1 MIWHLQYKNLS
12 FVVKWKNHFDLRK
25 LLSIMNNN
33 LNLLKMKSIMSRR
46 IVILE
51 NIRSA
56 YNVWN
61 IIRTADSLWRE
72 VRIVGYT
79 PSPLDNPKVCKTS
92 LWAENTVW
100 LRQFD
105 FTIDAIKE
113 ARDMWLEIIA
123 AELTENSVSL
133 GEYVCKSENW
143 IAVIFWNEVDWVM
156 EKTLKE
162 VDAVV
167 EIPMQWIKES
177 MNVGQST
184 AIFMRELRKF

>member
-1 MIWHLQYKNLS
+1 M
-12 FVVKWKNHFDLRK
+12 
-25 LLSIMNNN
+25 
-33 LNLLKMKSIMSRR
+33 MSKR

-79 PSPLDNPKVCKTS
+79 PSPVDNPKVVKTS

-100 LRQFD
+100 LKQFD
-105 FTIDAIKE
+105 FTIDAINE
-113 ARDMWLEIIA
+113 AHEMGLEIIA
-123 AELTENSVSL
+123 AELIENSVPL

-143 IAVIFWNEVDWVM
+143 IAVIFGNEVDGVM

-184 AIFMRELRKF
+184 AIFMRELWKRK

>member
-1 MIWHLQYKNLS
+1 MFYN
-12 FVVKWKNHFDLRK
+12 
-25 LLSIMNNN
+25 
-33 LNLLKMKSIMSRR
+33 

-61 IIRTADSLWRE
+61 IIRTADSLWRK
-72 VRIVGYT
+72 VRIVWYT
-79 PSPLDNPKVCKTS
+79 PSPVDNPKVCKTS

-105 FTIDAIKE
+105 FTVDAIKE
-113 ARDMWLEIIA
+113 AREMWLEIIA
-123 AELTENSVSL
+123 AELTDNSVSL
-133 GEYVCKSENW
+133 WEYVCKSENW
-143 IAVIFWNEVDWVM
+143 IAVIFGNEVDGVM

-162 VDAVV
+162 VDEVV
-167 EIPMQWIKES
+167 EIPMQGVKES

-184 AIFMRELRKF
+184 AIFMRELRKRK

>member
-1 MIWHLQYKNLS
+1 M
-12 FVVKWKNHFDLRK
+12 FR
-25 LLSIMNNN
+25 
-33 LNLLKMKSIMSRR
+33 MSRR

-61 IIRTADSLWRE
+61 IIRTADSLWWE
-72 VRIVGYT
+72 VWIVGYT

-105 FTIDAIKE
+105 FTIDAIQE
-113 ARDMWLEIIA
+113 AREMWLEIIA
-123 AELTENSVSL
+123 AELTEKSVSL

-143 IAVIFWNEVDWVM
+143 IAVIFGNEVDGVM
-156 EKTLKE
+156 PKTLKE
-162 VDAVV
+162 VDGVV

-184 AIFMRELRKF
+184 AIFMRELRKK

>member
-1 MIWHLQYKNLS
+1 MYHN
-12 FVVKWKNHFDLRK
+12 
-25 LLSIMNNN
+25 
-33 LNLLKMKSIMSRR
+33 

-56 YNVWN
+56 YNVGN
-61 IIRTADSLWRE
+61 IIRTADSLWWE
-72 VRIVGYT
+72 VWIVGYT
-79 PSPLDNPKVCKTS
+79 PSPVDNPKVCKTS

-105 FTIDAIKE
+105 FTIDAIQE
-113 ARDMWLEIIA
+113 AREMWLEIIA

-143 IAVIFWNEVDWVM
+143 IAVIFGNEVDGVM
-156 EKTLKE
+156 PKTLKE

-167 EIPMQWIKES
+167 EIPMKWIKES

-184 AIFMRELRKF
+184 AIFMRELWKNRK

>member
-1 MIWHLQYKNLS
+1 MFK
-12 FVVKWKNHFDLRK
+12 
-25 LLSIMNNN
+25 
-33 LNLLKMKSIMSRR
+33 R

-56 YNVWN
+56 YNVGN
-61 IIRTADSLWRE
+61 IIRTADSLWWE
-72 VRIVGYT
+72 VRIVWYT
-79 PSPLDNPKVCKTS
+79 PSPVDNPKVVKTS

-105 FTIDAIKE
+105 FTIDAINE
-113 ARDMWLEIIA
+113 AHEMWLEVIA

-133 GEYVCKSENW
+133 WEYVCKSENW
-143 IAVIFWNEVDWVM
+143 IAVIFWNEVDGVM

-184 AIFMRELRKF
+184 AIFMRELWKIK

>member
-1 MIWHLQYKNLS
+1 MYHN
-12 FVVKWKNHFDLRK
+12 
-25 LLSIMNNN
+25 
-33 LNLLKMKSIMSRR
+33 

-56 YNVWN
+56 YNVGN
-61 IIRTADSLWRE
+61 IIRTADSLWWE
-72 VRIVGYT
+72 VWIVGYT
-79 PSPLDNPKVCKTS
+79 PSPVDNPKVCKTS

-105 FTIDAIKE
+105 FTIDAINE
-113 ARDMWLEIIA
+113 AHEMWLEIIA
-123 AELTENSVSL
+123 AELTEDSVSL
-133 GEYVCKSENW
+133 WEYVCKSENW
-143 IAVIFWNEVDWVM
+143 IAVIFWNEVDGVI

-167 EIPMQWIKES
+167 EIPMHWIKES

-184 AIFMRELRKF
+184 AIFMRELWKNRK

>member
-1 MIWHLQYKNLS
+1 MYHN
-12 FVVKWKNHFDLRK
+12 
-25 LLSIMNNN
+25 
-33 LNLLKMKSIMSRR
+33 

-72 VRIVGYT
+72 VWIVWYT
-79 PSPLDNPKVCKTS
+79 PSPIDNTKVCKTS

-105 FTIDAIKE
+105 FTIDAIQE
-113 ARDMWLEIIA
+113 AREMWLEIIA

-143 IAVIFWNEVDWVM
+143 IAVIFGNEVDGVM
-156 EKTLKE
+156 PKTLKE
-162 VDAVV
+162 VDWVV

-184 AIFMRELRKF
+184 AIFMRELRKGKVNCEE

>member
-1 MIWHLQYKNLS
+1 
-12 FVVKWKNHFDLRK
+12 
-25 LLSIMNNN
+25 
-33 LNLLKMKSIMSRR
+33 MSKR

-56 YNVWN
+56 YNVGN
-61 IIRTADSLWRE
+61 IIRTADSLWWE
-72 VRIVGYT
+72 VWIVWYT
-79 PSPLDNPKVCKTS
+79 PSPVDNPKVVKTS

-105 FTIDAIKE
+105 FTIDAIQE
-113 ARDMWLEIIA
+113 AREMWLEIIA

-143 IAVIFWNEVDWVM
+143 IAVIFGNEVDGVM
-156 EKTLKE
+156 PKTLKE
-162 VDAVV
+162 VYWVV

-184 AIFMRELRKF
+184 SIFMRELRKK

>member
-1 MIWHLQYKNLS
+1 
-12 FVVKWKNHFDLRK
+12 
-25 LLSIMNNN
+25 
-33 LNLLKMKSIMSRR
+33 MSRN

-61 IIRTADSLWRE
+61 IIRTADSLWWE
-72 VRIVGYT
+72 VRITWYT
-79 PSPLDNPKVCKTS
+79 PSPLDNLKVCKTS
-92 LWAENTVW
+92 LWAENNVW
-100 LRQFD
+100 LKQFD
-105 FTIDAIKE
+105 FTIDVINE
-113 ARDMWLEIIA
+113 AHGMWLEIIA

-133 GEYVCKSENW
+133 WDYVCKSENW
-143 IAVIFWNEVDWVM
+143 IAVIFGNEVDWVM

-184 AIFMRELRKF
+184 AIFMRELRKKK

>member
-1 MIWHLQYKNLS
+1 MYHN
-12 FVVKWKNHFDLRK
+12 
-25 LLSIMNNN
+25 
-33 LNLLKMKSIMSRR
+33 

-72 VRIVGYT
+72 VWIVGYT
-79 PSPLDNPKVCKTS
+79 PSPVDNPKVCKTS

-105 FTIDAIKE
+105 FTIDAIKL
-113 ARDMWLEIIA
+113 AREMWLEIIA

-133 GEYVCKSENW
+133 WEYVCQTENW
-143 IAVIFWNEVDWVM
+143 IAVIFGNEVDGVM

-184 AIFMRELRKF
+184 AIFMRELRKRK

>member
-1 MIWHLQYKNLS
+1 
-12 FVVKWKNHFDLRK
+12 
-25 LLSIMNNN
+25 
-33 LNLLKMKSIMSRR
+33 MKSIMSKR

-61 IIRTADSLWRE
+61 IIRTADSLWWE
-72 VRIVGYT
+72 VRIVWYT

-113 ARDMWLEIIA
+113 AREMWLEIIA
-123 AELTENSVSL
+123 AELTENSVPL
-133 GEYVCKSENW
+133 WECVCKSENW
-143 IAVIFWNEVDWVM
+143 IAVIFGNEVDGVM

-184 AIFMRELRKF
+184 AIFMRELRKK

>member
-1 MIWHLQYKNLS
+1 MYHN
-12 FVVKWKNHFDLRK
+12 
-25 LLSIMNNN
+25 
-33 LNLLKMKSIMSRR
+33 

-61 IIRTADSLWRE
+61 IIRTADSLWWE
-72 VRIVGYT
+72 VWIVGYT

-105 FTIDAIKE
+105 FTIDAIQE
-113 ARDMWLEIIA
+113 AREMWLEIIA

-143 IAVIFWNEVDWVM
+143 IAVIFGNEVDGVM
-156 EKTLKE
+156 PKTLRE
-162 VDAVV
+162 VDWVV

-184 AIFMRELRKF
+184 AIFMRELRKK

>member
-1 MIWHLQYKNLS
+1 M
-12 FVVKWKNHFDLRK
+12 
-25 LLSIMNNN
+25 
-33 LNLLKMKSIMSRR
+33 LKMYRS

-72 VRIVGYT
+72 VWIVWYT
-79 PSPLDNPKVCKTS
+79 PSPIDNIKVRKTS

-105 FTIDAIKE
+105 FTIDAINE
-113 ARDMWLEIIA
+113 AKKMWLEIIA
-123 AELTENSVSL
+123 AELTRDSIL
-133 GEYVCKSENW
+133 LWEYVCKSDSW
-143 IAVIFWNEVDWVM
+143 VAVIFGNEVDGVM

-162 VDAVV
+162 VDGVV

-184 AIFMRELRKF
+184 AIFMRELRKRK

>member
-1 MIWHLQYKNLS
+1 MFHN
-12 FVVKWKNHFDLRK
+12 V
-25 LLSIMNNN
+25 
-33 LNLLKMKSIMSRR
+33 
-46 IVILE
+46 VILE

-61 IIRTADSLWRE
+61 IIRTADSLWWK
-72 VRIVGYT
+72 VWIVWYT
-79 PSPLDNPKVCKTS
+79 PSPEDNPKVCKTS

-105 FTIDAIKE
+105 FTIDAVKE
-113 ARDMWLEIIA
+113 AREMWLEIIA
-123 AELTENSVSL
+123 AELTKDSISL
-133 GEYVCKSENW
+133 WDYVCKSENW
-143 IAVIFWNEVDWVM
+143 IAVIFGNEVDGVM

-177 MNVGQST
+177 MNVGQSS
-184 AIFMRELRKF
+184 AIFMRELRNKR

>member
-1 MIWHLQYKNLS
+1 
-12 FVVKWKNHFDLRK
+12 
-25 LLSIMNNN
+25 
-33 LNLLKMKSIMSRR
+33 MKSIMSKR

-61 IIRTADSLWRE
+61 IIRTADSLWWE
-72 VRIVGYT
+72 VRIVWYT

-105 FTIDAIKE
+105 FTVDAIKE
-113 ARDMWLEIIA
+113 AREMWLEIIA
-123 AELTENSVSL
+123 AELTENSVPL
-133 GEYVCKSENW
+133 GEYVCQSDNW
-143 IAVIFWNEVDWVM
+143 IAVIFGNEVDGVM

-184 AIFMRELRKF
+184 AIFMRELRKRK

>member
-1 MIWHLQYKNLS
+1 MYHN
-12 FVVKWKNHFDLRK
+12 
-25 LLSIMNNN
+25 
-33 LNLLKMKSIMSRR
+33 

-56 YNVWN
+56 YNVGN
-61 IIRTADSLWRE
+61 IIRTADSLWWE
-72 VRIVGYT
+72 VWIVGYT

-105 FTIDAIKE
+105 FTVDAIQE

-143 IAVIFWNEVDWVM
+143 IAVIFGNEVDGVM
-156 EKTLKE
+156 PKTLKE
-162 VDAVV
+162 VDWVV

-184 AIFMRELRKF
+184 AIFMRELRKK

>member
-1 MIWHLQYKNLS
+1 MYHN
-12 FVVKWKNHFDLRK
+12 
-25 LLSIMNNN
+25 
-33 LNLLKMKSIMSRR
+33 

-56 YNVWN
+56 YNVGN
-61 IIRTADSLWRE
+61 IIRTADSLWWE
-72 VRIVGYT
+72 VWIVGYT
-79 PSPLDNPKVCKTS
+79 PSPVDNPKVCKTS

-105 FTIDAIKE
+105 FTIDAIQE
-113 ARDMWLEIIA
+113 AREMWLEIIA

-133 GEYVCKSENW
+133 GVYVCKSENW
-143 IAVIFWNEVDWVM
+143 IAVIFGNEVDGVM
-156 EKTLKE
+156 PKTLKE
-162 VDAVV
+162 VDWVV

-184 AIFMRELRKF
+184 AIFMRELRKK

>member
-1 MIWHLQYKNLS
+1 MGWFKFIYYC
-12 FVVKWKNHFDLRK
+12 
-25 LLSIMNNN
+25 IMN
-33 LNLLKMKSIMSRR
+33 KR

-61 IIRTADSLWRE
+61 IIRTADSLWWE
-72 VRIVGYT
+72 VWISWYT
-79 PSPLDNPKVCKTS
+79 PSPVDNPKVCKTS

-105 FTIDAIKE
+105 FAIDAIRE
-113 ARDMWLEIIA
+113 AREIWLEVVA
-123 AELTENSVSL
+123 AELTEDSIFL
-133 GEYVCKSENW
+133 WEYVCKWKNW
-143 IAVIFWNEVDWVM
+143 VAVIFGNEVDGVM

-162 VDAVV
+162 VDVVV

-184 AIFMRELRKF
+184 AIFMRELRKRK

>member
-1 MIWHLQYKNLS
+1 
-12 FVVKWKNHFDLRK
+12 
-25 LLSIMNNN
+25 
-33 LNLLKMKSIMSRR
+33 MSKR

-72 VRIVGYT
+72 VRIVWYT
-79 PSPLDNPKVCKTS
+79 PSPLDNSKVCKTS
-92 LWAENTVW
+92 LWAESTVW

-105 FTIDAIKE
+105 FTVDAIKE
-113 ARDMWLEIIA
+113 AREMWLEIIA
-123 AELTENSVSL
+123 AELTENSVPL
-133 GEYVCKSENW
+133 WKYVCKSENW
-143 IAVIFWNEVDWVM
+143 IAVIFWNEVDWVV

-162 VDAVV
+162 VDVVV

-184 AIFMRELRKF
+184 AIFMRELRKRK

>member
-1 MIWHLQYKNLS
+1 
-12 FVVKWKNHFDLRK
+12 
-25 LLSIMNNN
+25 
-33 LNLLKMKSIMSRR
+33 MSKR

-61 IIRTADSLWRE
+61 IIRTADSLWWE
-72 VRIVGYT
+72 VRIVWYT
-79 PSPLDNPKVCKTS
+79 PSPIDNLKVCKTS

-100 LRQFD
+100 LKQFD
-105 FTIDAIKE
+105 FAIDAINE
-113 ARDMWLEIIA
+113 AREMWLEIIA
-123 AELTENSVSL
+123 AELTENSIPL
-133 GEYVCKSENW
+133 WEYVSNSENW
-143 IAVIFWNEVDWVM
+143 IAVIFWNEVDGVM
-156 EKTLKE
+156 GKTLKE

-184 AIFMRELRKF
+184 AIFMRELRKIK

>member
-1 MIWHLQYKNLS
+1 
-12 FVVKWKNHFDLRK
+12 
-25 LLSIMNNN
+25 
-33 LNLLKMKSIMSRR
+33 MSKR

-56 YNVWN
+56 YNVGN
-61 IIRTADSLWRE
+61 IIRTADSLWWE
-72 VRIVGYT
+72 VWIVWYT
-79 PSPLDNPKVCKTS
+79 PSPVDNPKVVKTS

-105 FTIDAIKE
+105 FTIDAINE
-113 ARDMWLEIIA
+113 AHEMWLEIIA
-123 AELTENSVSL
+123 AELTEDSVSL
-133 GEYVCKSENW
+133 WEYICKSENW
-143 IAVIFWNEVDWVM
+143 IAVIFGNEVDGVM

-167 EIPMQWIKES
+167 EIPMHWIKES

-184 AIFMRELRKF
+184 AIFMRELRKRK

>member
-1 MIWHLQYKNLS
+1 MYHN
-12 FVVKWKNHFDLRK
+12 
-25 LLSIMNNN
+25 
-33 LNLLKMKSIMSRR
+33 

-61 IIRTADSLWRE
+61 IIRTADSLWWE
-72 VRIVGYT
+72 VWIVGYT
-79 PSPLDNPKVCKTS
+79 PSPVDNPKVCKTS

-105 FTIDAIKE
+105 FTIDAIQE
-113 ARDMWLEIIA
+113 AREMWLEIIA

-143 IAVIFWNEVDWVM
+143 IAVIFGNEVDGVM
-156 EKTLKE
+156 PKTLKE
-162 VDAVV
+162 VDWVV

-184 AIFMRELRKF
+184 AIFMRELRKK

>member
-1 MIWHLQYKNLS
+1 MEVYLIL
-12 FVVKWKNHFDLRK
+12 
-25 LLSIMNNN
+25 
-33 LNLLKMKSIMSRR
+33 KSIMSRN

-61 IIRTADSLWRE
+61 IIRTADSLGRE
-72 VRIVGYT
+72 VRIAGYT
-79 PSPLDNPKVCKTS
+79 PSPMDNPKVCKTS

-105 FTIDAIKE
+105 FTIDAINE
-113 ARDMWLEIIA
+113 AREMWLEIIA
-123 AELTENSVSL
+123 AELTENSVPL
-133 GEYVCKSENW
+133 WKYIYKSENG
-143 IAVIFWNEVDWVM
+143 IAVIFGNEVDGVI

-184 AIFMRELRKF
+184 AIFMRELRNKK